1 MKKIIFIINSLEIGG
16 TEKQFLQL
24 IKYIKNKYCI
34 SIFSFSSGQL
44 EKKFLKLNVSLK
56 TCNYPGFK
64 IFNLIF
70 FLLKN
75 KADIYHFFL
84 PKSYIIGGLL
94 TYFIN
99 KKKIMSRRSLNNYH
113 EKYMF
118 FSKFVEQFL
127 HKKMNKILVN
137 SSAIK
142 EELIDLENVPP
153 SKITVIPNF
162 KLNKY
167 SIPKIK
173 PFRNSKVI
181 FGYVANFIDYKGHS
195 RLIEICSKLKTKKKW
210 QLLLIGYST
219 NLLGQKIRNLI
230 KFYKLDKNIKILDG
244 QSNIESFYKKI
255 DFSVSTS
262 EEEGS
267 SNFLLESISNALPII
282 AFDVGG
288 NKDFFNRNGNLVKKN
303 DSKEFQYCLEKMID
317 SKSSLVLKKNSF
329 NHSLKKFNNEE
340 SLKKYLNSYNKK

>member
-1 MKKIIFIINSLEIGG
+1 MKRIVFIINSLEIGG

-24 IKYIKNKYCI
+24 IKFIQNKYRI
-34 SIFSFSSGQL
+34 SIFAFSSGQL
-44 EKKFLKLNVSLK
+44 EKKFLRLNVSLK
-56 TCNYPGFK
+56 TCNYLGFK
-64 IFNLIF
+64 IFKLIF

-94 TYFIN
+94 TYFLN
-99 KKKIMSRRSLNNYH
+99 KRKIMSRRSLNNYH
-113 EKYMF
+113 KKYIF
-118 FSKFVEQFL
+118 FSKYVEQFL

-142 EELIDLENVPP
+142 EELINLENVTS

-162 KLNKY
+162 KLKKY
-167 SIPKIK
+167 SKPKIK

-181 FGYVANFIDYKGHS
+181 FGYVANFIGYKGHL

-210 QLLLIGYST
+210 QLLLIGYSK

-288 NKDFFNRNGNLVKKN
+288 NKDFFNGNGNLVKKN
-303 DSKEFQYCLEKMID
+303 DFQEFQYCLEKMID

>member
-1 MKKIIFIINSLEIGG
+1 MFK
-16 TEKQFLQL
+16 
-24 IKYIKNKYCI
+24 IKN
-34 SIFSFSSGQL
+34 
-44 EKKFLKLNVSLK
+44 
-56 TCNYPGFK
+56 
-64 IFNLIF
+64 
-70 FLLKN
+70 
-75 KADIYHFFL
+75 
-84 PKSYIIGGLL
+84 
-94 TYFIN
+94 
-99 KKKIMSRRSLNNYH
+99 
-113 EKYMF
+113 
-118 FSKFVEQFL
+118 
-127 HKKMNKILVN
+127 
-137 SSAIK
+137 
-142 EELIDLENVPP
+142 
-153 SKITVIPNF
+153 
-162 KLNKY
+162 
-167 SIPKIK
+167 
-173 PFRNSKVI
+173 
-181 FGYVANFIDYKGHS
+181 
-195 RLIEICSKLKTKKKW
+195 KKKW

-288 NKDFFNRNGNLVKKN
+288 NKDFFNGNGNLVKKN
-303 DSKEFQYCLEKMID
+303 DFQEFQYCLEKMID